1 MNIPRIPIR
10 QRVTDALLS
19 NTRAPLHFLRAGL
32 VLAATTLACSA
43 GAAVIN
49 IDVSGISGDNGGV
62 TYGTTSQI
70 SNWPVNPSGKLK
82 LENGSAEGRHG
93 LDVDTVGSNKL
104 QLGITSYN
112 YTSPKNFAT
121 GASIFSD
128 STFFESAYYTLF
140 KYTDDYESPDFGV
153 GSYLGFYFG
162 QTGSLN
168 YGWIEVTWS
177 GANDTFRIY
186 SAAYESCVNTAILA
200 GSNVSQ
206 GTCPAPAPVPA
217 PSTLPLMGLALGAL
231 VFAGYRQRH
240 SQRQQRV

>member
-1 MNIPRIPIR
+1 MKIPHPPIR
-10 QRVTDALLS
+10 RRVADALLS
-19 NTRAPLHFLRAGL
+19 HTRAPLHFLRAGL

-49 IDVSGISGDNGGV
+49 IDVSGISGVNGGV
-62 TYGTTSQI
+62 TYGNQSQI

-93 LDVDTVGSNKL
+93 LDVDTVGGIYKL

-128 STFFESAYYTLF
+128 STFSESAYFTLF
-140 KYTDDYESPDFGV
+140 KFIDNESPDFGA

-168 YGWIEVTWS
+168 YGWIEATWS
-177 GANDTFRIY
+177 GATDTFQIY

-200 GSNVSQ
+200 GSYVSQ
-206 GTCPAPAPVPA
+206 GTCPAPVPA